1 MSTALQEVK
10 DLISK
15 GEFFKAYDAAV
26 QALQTQAD
34 NTALQHRALLAL
46 ANAGASQLAMARFVE
61 MGLPNSKDLDVQCL
75 LARLHKDMGFAQ
87 KGDAAKASFL
97 IAFQLYEQAWRMHSH
112 SPQAYY
118 PAINAAACAAF
129 SGKFEQ
135 ATQWADVVLNQLH
148 DQLQNQQHN
157 MADPSERYW
166 VNATRIEALLI
177 QGQLGAARALVPQ
190 TTLLIGSNR
199 TSLASTLRQLQRL
212 CACLGHDFSSLGF
225 TTPPTVIHYT
235 GHLISPAGRF
245 PDHEETRVKEKIQ
258 QLLDLYNVGVG
269 YGSLA
274 GGADILFAESL
285 LQRGADLH
293 VVLPF
298 DREDFVK
305 VSVQQCGP
313 QWATRFER
321 CLNSARSVRMATDD
335 AYLQDEQLFAYCS
348 QIAMGLAILN
358 ARHLNTTVAQ
368 IGVWDGQIASSSQ
381 AGTEADLQQWKL
393 TGLPQYLVNSKQ
405 ARFTEELPANP
416 LLIPSAAAAITRQH
430 GRESKA
436 MLFAD
441 VKGFSKLGDAALP
454 AFVEQ
459 IMGRLAKVTAQHQ
472 RQLHSI
478 NTWGDG
484 IFAVF
489 NHVAAAAECALAMQE
504 SMASIDRSALGL
516 PDELA
521 LRIGLHLGPVYLTLD
536 PITLRETAMG
546 AHVSRAARIE
556 PVTPEGCVYVTET
569 FAAVLAIDSKHEFA
583 CDYVGQTQAAK
594 SYGVMRMF
602 LLRRTENSDA
612 TTVVLDF
619 ER

>member
-1 MSTALQEVK
+1 MSTSLQDVNA
-10 DLISK
+10 LISK
-15 GEFFKAYDAAV
+15 GEFFKAYDTAIH
-26 QALQTQAD
+26 ALMSNPND
-34 NTALQHRALLAL
+34 TALQHRGLLAL
-46 ANAGASQLAMARFVE
+46 ANAGASQLALSHFIE

-75 LARLHKDMGFAQ
+75 LARLHKDLGFTQ
-87 KGDAAKASFL
+87 QGEAARASFL
-97 IAFQLYEQAWRMHSH
+97 TASQLYELAWNTHSH
-112 SPQAYY
+112 SQQAYY
-118 PAINAAACAAF
+118 PAINAAACATF

-135 ATQWADVVLNQLH
+135 ARRWADVVLNKLNEH
-148 DQLQNQQHN
+148 IQNKQHN
-157 MADPSERYW
+157 MTSPSEQYW

-177 QGQLGAARALVPQ
+177 LGQLNAARALVPP
-190 TTLLIGSNR
+190 TEALTGSNR
-199 TSLASTLRQLQRL
+199 TALASTLRQLQRL
-212 CACLGHDFSSLGF
+212 CTCLGHNFKSLGF

-235 GHLISPAGRF
+235 GHLISQAGRF
-245 PDHEETRVKEKIQ
+245 PEQQEARVKEAIQ
-258 QLLDLYNVGVG
+258 RLLNLNNVGVG

-305 VSVQQCGP
+305 VSVQSCGP
-313 QWATRFER
+313 LWATRFER
-321 CLNSARSVRMATDD
+321 CLNAARSVRMATEDD
-335 AYLQDEQLFAYCS
+335 YLQDEQLFAYCS

-368 IGVWDGQIASSSQ
+368 IGVWDGQIIGTSK

-393 TGLPQYLVNSKQ
+393 TGFTQYWVNSQ
-405 ARFTEELPANP
+405 EARFPEDFPAHPP
-416 LLIPSAAAAITRQH
+416 LMHALSHTTRQH

-441 VKGFSKLGDAALP
+441 VKGFSKLGDAELP
-454 AFVEQ
+454 TFVEH

-472 RQLHSI
+472 QQLHSI

-489 NHVAAAAECALAMQE
+489 DHVAAAAECALAMQE
-504 SMASIDRSALGL
+504 CMAGIDQSTLGL
-516 PDELA
+516 PDKLA
-521 LRIGLHLGPVYLTLD
+521 LRIGLHLGPVYLTQD

-569 FAAVLAIDSKHEFA
+569 FAAVLAIGGNHTFA

-594 SYGVMRMF
+594 NYGTMRMF
-602 LLRRTENSDA
+602 LLRRSQNSNI
-612 TTVVLDF
+612 TTVVFDF
-619 ER
+619 EQ